1 MKRRSSHSA
10 TEAEGAAAPRPRLHV
25 LVESDRPR
33 EPALDTALSRAL
45 FLRVAAGELPE
56 TLRLTRPAPAVVFG
70 KQDAVAA
77 GYAAAAGAARAQ
89 GFEAVLRVAG
99 GRAAVFH
106 EGAIALAHA
115 VPDPA
120 PRKGIHARF
129 EASAAL
135 VAAALR
141 RVGVDG
147 RVGEVPGEYCPGTY
161 SVNAAGERKL
171 AGLGQRLIAGASYM
185 GGVLVASDS
194 ARVRE
199 VLTPVYEALGLEWE
213 PATTGAAAEEDGFSA
228 TPLDTPW
235 SAMVGAL
242 LAEYSARYELVEA
255 DFDDDTL
262 ALAQRLASE
271 HRAG

>member
-1 MKRRSSHSA
+1 MRRP
-10 TEAEGAAAPRPRLHV
+10 PR
-25 LVESDRPR
+25 
-33 EPALDTALSRAL
+33 
-45 FLRVAAGELPE
+45 
-56 TLRLTRPAPAVVFG
+56 
-70 KQDAVAA
+70 
-77 GYAAAAGAARAQ
+77 AARAQ

-141 RVGVDG
+141 RVGVDA

-185 GGVLVASDS
+185 GGVLVVSDG

-199 VLTPVYEALGLEWE
+199 VLAPVYDALGLEWE
-213 PATTGAAAEEDGFSA
+213 PHDPQERLRGGRPRFRRGRAGVARERGPRSATRCSPSTRSATTSSRPSS
-228 TPLDTPW
+228 TH
-235 SAMVGAL
+235 
-242 LAEYSARYELVEA
+242 
-255 DFDDDTL
+255 DTL
-262 ALAQRLASE
+262 ALAQRLVPE